1 MIDPS
6 NIDAIAKQAKEKLR
20 KQKEEIEETVDFY
33 ADLRSDF
40 QQDVESDISIDR
52 LGDEE
57 DNYASIRRVPTEDDL
72 DDLEEL
78 ALDPFDAP
86 IFENG
91 PTRSHV
97 ELWKKEYAG
106 HNVFALNIL
115 DEFFVVRTLNRFEYK
130 QLVALESVNALQRE
144 EVICNTCVL
153 FPQKYDFKSMA
164 IAKGGIPSTLAQII
178 MEASGFTKEY
188 QIQIL

>member
-1 MIDPS
+1 MFDVN
-6 NIDAIAKQAKEKLR
+6 NIDAIAKQAQNKLK
-20 KQKEEIEETVDFY
+20 KQKEEREAPVDLY
-33 ADLRSDF
+33 ADLRDDYSEDVKSDIKINRTIEEEGVPSSI
-40 QQDVESDISIDR
+40 QRVPSESD
-52 LGDEE
+52 L
-57 DNYASIRRVPTEDDL
+57 A
-72 DDLEEL
+72 DLEGL

-153 FPQKYDFKSMA
+153 FPQKYDFKAMA

-178 MEASGFTKEY
+178 MESSGFTKDY